1 LHYTSILLK
10 EPRKLFYKTRCIQTD
25 ILSHLYFFRERMLH
39 FLEKVQSDL
48 FRILKVLKRF
58 PGLCKIENGA

>member
-10 EPRKLFYKTRCIQTD
+10 EPRKRFSKTQCIQAD
-25 ILSHLYFFRERMLH
+25 ILDHLYFSRERMLH
-39 FLEKVQSDL
+39 FLEKVQSEL

-58 PGLCKIENGA
+58 PGLWKIENGA